1 MTPYI
6 QPSGLLPGGVLPL
19 RTERT
24 IREPYV
30 ELGWPGLDPKRPC
43 LDILIFDDSGSIMAP
58 HGADPVGNRF
68 EEARRA
74 IKLVASWAT
83 SDRSKIAILH
93 FDHPHGSSGVV
104 ALNDRQL
111 GKKLDASLQSP
122 GGIGI
127 SDLGPSQAEVERLA
141 AAHPDHDLRLT
152 QFTDYELSD
161 VDPAAML
168 SRVTSFPGHVHAVV
182 LGGVTPPDLEAADNV
197 TVTPLSPGDPPGAF
211 AAAIHRSLTSTRR
224 ASRYSVLHTPHG
236 KHVLS

>member
-6 QPSGLLPGGVLPL
+6 ERSGLLPGGVLPL
-19 RTERT
+19 RAERT

-74 IKLVASWAT
+74 IKLVSSWAT

-111 GKKLDASLQSP
+111 GKKLGPCLESP
-122 GGIGI
+122 GTLGI
-127 SDLGPSQAEVERLA
+127 SDLNPSLTEAERLA
-141 AAHPDHDLRLT
+141 EAYPDHDVRMT
-152 QFTDYELSD
+152 HFTDYELTD
-161 VDPAAML
+161 HEPAAML
-168 SRVTSFPGHVHAVV
+168 SRVASFPGHVHAVV
-182 LGGVTPPDLEAADNV
+182 LGGVTPPGLEAADNV

-211 AAAIHRSLTSTRR
+211 AAAIHRSLTATRR
-224 ASRYSVLHTPHG
+224 ASRYSVLHTPRG
-236 KHVLS
+236 REVLS

>member
-127 SDLGPSQAEVERLA
+127 SDLGPSQAEAERLA

>member
-6 QPSGLLPGGVLPL
+6 QRSGLLPGGVLPL

-111 GKKLDASLQSP
+111 AKKLDASLQSP

-127 SDLGPSQAEVERLA
+127 SDLGPSQAEAERLA

-161 VDPAAML
+161 VDPAAVR